1 MPDPTD
7 AAAGETSP
15 APEESGAA
23 AGLSAAPAPAVT
35 TAEGEVLPAPAGAV
49 DAPAVLEAFRAHDFR
64 QPAFL
69 TAVELRRLKACQ
81 QEFAR
86 ALSARLSIYLR
97 IEFGLRVLDL
107 RTVGYRK
114 FTHSLPQPTCV
125 TLFKVEP
132 LRGIGLL
139 EIPPRLGIGIVDRL
153 LGGSAQSNEEAREFS
168 EIELALLDQIA
179 ELMLVEWCNI
189 WSELQVLKPVLL
201 GHEDNGRFLQTAPHD
216 TTLIVLVLETKMGD
230 STGQMQ
236 LAIPC
241 QTLEGF
247 VRKLSAPLDP
257 PVTESKP
264 ATPNY
269 RWNRNL
275 EDISVSVTAGWND
288 LQLTARDVV
297 NLKPGDVLPLDA
309 ESLQNVQICL
319 AGVPKFEG
327 RLGASNGRRAIAVT
341 RVLRNAPEP

>member
-7 AAAGETSP
+7 AVAGEPSP
-15 APEESGAA
+15 APEETGAV

-35 TAEGEVLPAPAGAV
+35 TVEGEVAPATVEVV
-49 DAPAVLEAFRAHDFR
+49 DAAAIPEAFRAHDFR

-69 TAVELRRLKACQ
+69 TAVELRRLKLCQ

-97 IEFGLRVLDL
+97 MEFGLRVLDL
-107 RTVGYRK
+107 RTIGYRK

-153 LGGSAQSNEEAREFS
+153 LGGPAQSNEEAREFS

-179 ELMLVEWCNI
+179 DLILVEWCNV
-189 WSELQVLKPVLL
+189 WSDFQALKPVLL

-216 TTLIVLVLETKMGD
+216 TTLIVLILETKMGD
-230 STGQMQ
+230 STGQLQ

-247 VRKLSAPLDP
+247 VRKLGAPLEAP
-257 PVTESKP
+257 LVETKVAS
-264 ATPNY
+264 PNY

-275 EDISVSVTAGWND
+275 EDVAVSVTAGWND

-327 RLGASNGRRAIAVT
+327 RLGASNGKRAIAVT

>member
-7 AAAGETSP
+7 ASAGEPNSK
-15 APEESGAA
+15 PEESGGGD
-23 AGLSAAPAPAVT
+23 GLSAAPALATDLV
-35 TAEGEVLPAPAGAV
+35 EGQAAPAIAEV
-49 DAPAVLEAFRAHDFR
+49 FRAHDFR

-69 TAVELRRLKACQ
+69 TAVELRRLKLCQ

-97 IEFGLRVLDL
+97 MEFGLRVLDL

-114 FTHSLPQPTCV
+114 FTHSLSQPTCV
-125 TLFKVEP
+125 TLFKLEP

-153 LGGSAQSNEEAREFS
+153 LGGPAQSVEEAREFS
-168 EIELALLDQIA
+168 EIEMALVDQIA
-179 ELMLVEWCNI
+179 DLILVEWCNT
-189 WSELQVLKPVLL
+189 WSDLQALKPVLL

-216 TTLIVLVLETKMGD
+216 TTLIVVVLETTMGD

-236 LAIPC
+236 IAIPC

-247 VRKLSAPLDP
+247 VRKLGAPLEAPLAVTKPVP
-257 PVTESKP
+257 PQ
-264 ATPNY
+264 Y

-275 EDISVSVTAGWND
+275 EDVSVPVTAGWND

-327 RLGASNGRRAIAVT
+327 RLGASNGKRAIAVT
-341 RVLRNAPEP
+341 RVLRNAPET

>member
-7 AAAGETSP
+7 AAAGEPSP

-23 AGLSAAPAPAVT
+23 AGLSTAPVAAVA
-35 TAEGEVLPAPAGAV
+35 TAGVQAV
-49 DAPAVLEAFRAHDFR
+49 DAPAIPEAFRAHDFR

-107 RTVGYRK
+107 RTIGYRK
-114 FTHSLPQPTCV
+114 FTHSLSQPTCV

-153 LGGSAQSNEEAREFS
+153 LGGPAQSNEEVREFS

-179 ELMLVEWCNI
+179 DLMLVEWCNI
-189 WSELQVLKPVLL
+189 WSDLQALKPVLL

-216 TTLIVLVLETKMGD
+216 TTLIVLVLETKMGE

-247 VRKLSAPLDP
+247 VRKLSAPLEAP
-257 PVTESKP
+257 LFENKL
-264 ATPNY
+264 AAPNY

-275 EDISVSVTAGWND
+275 EDVAVSVTAGWND

-327 RLGASNGRRAIAVT
+327 RLGASNGKRAIAVT
-341 RVLRNAPEP
+341 RVLRNTPEP

>member
-7 AAAGETSP
+7 APAGEPSP
-15 APEESGAA
+15 APDEAGAG
-23 AGLSAAPAPAVT
+23 AGLSATPAPAVAT
-35 TAEGEVLPAPAGAV
+35 VEGEAASAAVGAMEAPAI
-49 DAPAVLEAFRAHDFR
+49 PEAFRAHDFR

-69 TAVELRRLKACQ
+69 TAVELRRLKISQ

-97 IEFGLRVLDL
+97 VEFGLRVLDL

-125 TLFKVEP
+125 TLFKLEP

-139 EIPPRLGIGIVDRL
+139 EIPPQVGIGIVDRL
-153 LGGSAQSNEEAREFS
+153 LGGPAQSTEEAREFS

-179 ELMLVEWCNI
+179 DLILVEWCNI
-189 WSELQVLKPVLL
+189 WSDLQALKPVLL

-216 TTLIVLVLETKMGD
+216 TTLIVVDLETKVGD
-230 STGQMQ
+230 STGQLQ

-247 VRKLSAPLDP
+247 VRKLGAPLEAPLVVNKPVP
-257 PVTESKP
+257 PQ
-264 ATPNY
+264 Y

-275 EDISVSVTAGWND
+275 EDVPVPVTAGWND

-297 NLKPGDVLPLDA
+297 NLKPGDVLPLDPEA
-309 ESLQNVQICL
+309 LQRVQICL

-327 RLGASNGRRAIAVT
+327 RLGATNGKRAIAVT
-341 RVLRNAPEP
+341 SVLRNAPEP

>member
-7 AAAGETSP
+7 AAASEPSP

-23 AGLSAAPAPAVT
+23 AGSSTAPAPAVAT
-35 TAEGEVLPAPAGAV
+35 VEDEAAPAVIEAA
-49 DAPAVLEAFRAHDFR
+49 DAPAIPETLRVHDFR

-69 TAVELRRLKACQ
+69 TAVELRRLKLCQ

-97 IEFGLRVLDL
+97 MEFGLRVLDL

-153 LGGSAQSNEEAREFS
+153 LGGPAQSNEEAREFS

-179 ELMLVEWCNI
+179 DLMLVEWCNV
-189 WSELQVLKPVLL
+189 WSDFQALKPVLL

-216 TTLIVLVLETKMGD
+216 TTLIVLILETKMGD

-247 VRKLSAPLDP
+247 VRKLGAPLEA
-257 PVTESKP
+257 PVVESKP
-264 ATPNY
+264 ASPNY

-275 EDISVSVTAGWND
+275 EDVAVSVTAGWND

-327 RLGASNGRRAIAVT
+327 RLGASNGKRAIAVT
-341 RVLRNAPEP
+341 RVLRNAPET

>member
-7 AAAGETSP
+7 AAAGEPSP
-15 APEESGAA
+15 APEESSAE
-23 AGLSAAPAPAVT
+23 AGLSTAPAAAVA
-35 TAEGEVLPAPAGAV
+35 TAGVEAV
-49 DAPAVLEAFRAHDFR
+49 DAPVIPEAFRAHDFR

-139 EIPPRLGIGIVDRL
+139 EIPPQLGIGIVDRL
-153 LGGSAQSNEEAREFS
+153 LGGPAQSNEEAREFS

-179 ELMLVEWCNI
+179 ELMLGEWCNI
-189 WSELQVLKPVLL
+189 WSDLQALKPVLL

-216 TTLIVLVLETKMGD
+216 TTLIVLILETKMGE

-247 VRKLSAPLDP
+247 VRKLSAPLEAP
-257 PVTESKP
+257 LIESKP
-264 ATPNY
+264 AAPNY

-275 EDISVSVTAGWND
+275 EDVAVSVTAGWND

-309 ESLQNVQICL
+309 ESLQNVQISL

-327 RLGASNGRRAIAVT
+327 RLGASNGKRAIAVT
-341 RVLRNAPEP
+341 RVLRNTPEP

>member
-7 AAAGETSP
+7 AAASEPSP

-23 AGLSAAPAPAVT
+23 AGSSTAPAPAVAT
-35 TAEGEVLPAPAGAV
+35 VEEEAAPAVIEAA
-49 DAPAVLEAFRAHDFR
+49 DAPAIPETLRVHDFR

-69 TAVELRRLKACQ
+69 TAVEMRRLRLCQ

-97 IEFGLRVLDL
+97 MEFGLRVLDL

-153 LGGSAQSNEEAREFS
+153 LGGPAQSNEEAREFS

-179 ELMLVEWCNI
+179 DLMLVEWCNV
-189 WSELQVLKPVLL
+189 WSDFQALKPVLL

-216 TTLIVLVLETKMGD
+216 TTLIVLILETKMGD

-236 LAIPC
+236 LAVPC

-247 VRKLSAPLDP
+247 VRKLSAPLEA
-257 PVTESKP
+257 PVVESKT
-264 ATPNY
+264 ASPNY

-275 EDISVSVTAGWND
+275 EDVAVSVTAGWND

-327 RLGASNGRRAIAVT
+327 RLGASNGKRAIAVT
-341 RVLRNAPEP
+341 RVLRNAPET